1 MKTLIRIL
9 IGVVVVA
16 VIAGG
21 GYLYLNR
28 GQFTPATTTAGSAG
42 GVVGDGVAGD
52 GATITIQP
60 ASTILGEVSAAGH
73 IELQDERYVTADVGG
88 EVKEIPVAG
97 GQWVAAGTTL
107 VQLDTV
113 ELERAAKRAELAVES
128 SANSLADL
136 TADATAAEIASAQA
150 AVTEAQE
157 NLDDVLAGPTD
168 DEIAAAESSLASSW
182 SKYNELRAGAGSDEL
197 TQLSADLRKK
207 EVALA
212 EAQRN
217 YDAIA
222 WRENLG
228 MTAEAATLQEATI
241 DYEAAKAA
249 YAEATAPADDSE
261 LQSALSAAQSAQV
274 QLDELRDS
282 PTEAQIA
289 TAQAQLASAQA
300 TLDDLLDG
308 ADAQEVRNA
317 EISLEQALLDLEE
330 AYANLA
336 AATITAPM
344 DGAVLEISATR
355 GEQINAGAVAATM
368 ADTGLLELTIDVAEV
383 DIVQVAAGQPVDVE
397 IDALSGRTFA
407 GVVDTIAP
415 ATDATTGVVSYP
427 VTIRL
432 TDDDLTGVRPGM
444 TAVAT
449 IRNTTAAAEGSWL
462 VPTSAI
468 QTRDGVSQM
477 TVVRG
482 ESSQVVTVEPGAVQG
497 EWTVVRAPDLQA
509 GDRVQGSLASYVNES
524 SGRQFGGPGNGG
536 PPPGVGGGSG
546 RP

>member
-1 MKTLIRIL
+1 M
-9 IGVVVVA
+9 
-16 VIAGG
+16 
-21 GYLYLNR
+21 
-28 GQFTPATTTAGSAG
+28 
-42 GVVGDGVAGD
+42 
-52 GATITIQP
+52 
-60 ASTILGEVSAAGH
+60 
-73 IELQDERYVTADVGG
+73 
-88 EVKEIPVAG
+88 
-97 GQWVAAGTTL
+97 
-107 VQLDTV
+107 
-113 ELERAAKRAELAVES
+113 
-128 SANSLADL
+128 
-136 TADATAAEIASAQA
+136 
-150 AVTEAQE
+150 
-157 NLDDVLAGPTD
+157 
-168 DEIAAAESSLASSW
+168 
-182 SKYNELRAGAGSDEL
+182 
-197 TQLSADLRKK
+197 
-207 EVALA
+207 A

-449 IRNTTAAAEGSWL
+449 IRNTTAAAEGSCQL

-482 ESSQVVTVEPGAVQG
+482 ESSQKSSRWSRVHPGRVDGGAFRSPSGRQG
-497 EWTVVRAPDLQA
+497 I
-509 GDRVQGSLASYVNES
+509 QGSLASYVNES
-524 SGRQFGGPGNGG
+524 SGRQFGGPGNGVFAARRRRRVG
-536 PPPGVGGGSG
+536 PAVAS
-546 RP
+546 RL